1 MSTKNENLT
10 HVCDTL
16 YNHID
21 NYEDYANQ
29 LHNYAIKDTD
39 EYWRLKSL
47 IENGKGENIC
57 EELGFHSDKRTVEGF
72 PGKTF
77 TEYFSEIV
85 GDFLI
90 IQEYIAM
97 DV

>member
-16 YNHID
+16 YNYLTND
-21 NYEDYANQ
+21 GESGSQ
-29 LHNYAIKDTD
+29 LHIYAIKNED
-39 EYWRLKSL
+39 EYWKLNFL
-47 IENGKGENIC
+47 IENGKGEDIC

-72 PGKTF
+72 PGKSF
-77 TEYFSEIV
+77 TEYFAKIV
-85 GDFLI
+85 ANFLI
-90 IQEYIAM
+90 ISEYITM